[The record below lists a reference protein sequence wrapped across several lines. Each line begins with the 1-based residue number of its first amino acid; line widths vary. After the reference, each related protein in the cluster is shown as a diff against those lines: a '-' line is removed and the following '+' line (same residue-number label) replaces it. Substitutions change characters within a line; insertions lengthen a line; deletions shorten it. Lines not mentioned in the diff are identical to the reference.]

1 MKEIMVWINSP
12 FIWSGLCLLAGIIF
26 ARKKYQKW
34 VAIAYLLVHCIEK
47 AEASKVKEFV
57 SRLAKGDLKKE
68 LDDVLEILGY
78 KQRNVLSPSLSLAE
92 IDKEHFFKKFP
103 GLKPPK
109 I

>member
-47 AEASKVKEFV
+47 AEASKVKN
-57 SRLAKGDLKKE
+57 L
-68 LDDVLEILGY
+68 
-78 KQRNVLSPSLSLAE
+78 
-92 IDKEHFFKKFP
+92 
-103 GLKPPK
+103 
-109 I
+109 

>member
-1 MKEIMVWINSP
+1 MVGFMSSRRYYLCQKEIPEVGSN
-12 FIWSGLCLLAGIIF
+12 CLSS
-26 ARKKYQKW
+26 RD
-34 VAIAYLLVHCIEK
+34 CIEK

-78 KQRNVLSPSLSLAE
+78 KQRSVLSPSLSLAE
-92 IDKEHFFKKFP
+92 IDKEHFFKKFSD
-103 GLKPPK
+103 LKPPK